1 MKIVFTKHALEKFKI
16 LKELGWDFKVKD
28 IEEAI
33 QAPDKTSITKDGSAV
48 EILKA
53 LTEKISLR
61 VVYAKFGDII
71 RVITFHPAE
80 RKRYEKKSQ
89 S

>member
-1 MKIVFTKHALEKFKI
+1 MKIVYTKHALEKFTI
-16 LKELGWDFKVKD
+16 LKELGWDFKKKD
-28 IEEAI
+28 IADAI
-33 QAPDKTSITKDGSAV
+33 HSPDKTSITKDGSAI

-53 LTEKISLR
+53 STEKISLK

-71 RVITFHPAE
+71 WVITFHPVE

-89 S
+89 G